1 MKKTL
6 IALAVAASAV
16 VSGSAMAWTAN
27 GTGGNV
33 DLGGTLTPQE
43 KLTPWEV
50 EIGAKVDGLNA
61 QIQKGSST
69 VNVNVPNAIP
79 VLGIRTQT
87 NQPFQGGI
95 GISPQIDYHNAVDLA
110 SFSKDTTTLTLDVKN
125 DVQQKIGKM
134 VAEFVVGAEASY
146 KSGGDMGKKTL
157 TASSIG
163 DGFFG
168 GLPSDRANVTNGWA
182 VANSINPAYVENYDP
197 QQAPEV
203 GIGAETFSHD
213 SYTYSGFYGAGIPA
227 NSKIKLTLDAPV
239 QSDAQI
245 AWTASLPVT
254 VSYQ

>member
-33 DLGGTLTPQE
+33 ELGGTLTPQE

-61 QIQKGSST
+61 QIAKNSKQAEIPLSAK
-69 VNVNVPNAIP
+69 IP
-79 VLGIRTQT
+79 VLGIRTI
-87 NQPFQGGI
+87 QPVPFLANGGI
-95 GISPQIDYHNAVDLA
+95 APQIDYDNAVDVGA
-110 SFSKDTTTLTLDVKN
+110 FDHGRTTFAIDVK
-125 DVQQKIGKM
+125 DAQQQKIGRLSGSFI
-134 VAEFVVGAEASY
+134 AGSEFSWSDGQGGGEKKNTYASQPGTMFWGGIGKNAGAI
-146 KSGGDMGKKTL
+146 GDGWAI
-157 TASSIG
+157 ASSI
-163 DGFFG
+163 
-168 GLPSDRANVTNGWA
+168 SNEY
-182 VANSINPAYVENYDP
+182 VAHYDDQGQP
-197 QQAPEV
+197 LVAPGEDFLTS
-203 GIGAETFSHD
+203 GALIS
-213 SYTYSGFYGAGIPA
+213 SFYGAGIDNQPLV
-227 NSKIKLTLDAPV
+227 LTLDAPV